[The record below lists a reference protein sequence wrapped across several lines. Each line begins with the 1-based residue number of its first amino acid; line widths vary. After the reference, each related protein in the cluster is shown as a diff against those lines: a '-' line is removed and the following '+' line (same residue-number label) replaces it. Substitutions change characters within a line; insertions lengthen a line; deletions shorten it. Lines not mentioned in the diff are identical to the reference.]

1 MSGAPNE
8 PFLIRRIL
16 SGAQS
21 GVEAGALDL
30 ALKLGLECGGWVPRG
45 FRSAGSPLPAAY
57 QLKETPSADFKDAVE
72 FNARDSDGTLLL
84 TRGKK
89 NPHIKY
95 AIQMALKHQK
105 QLLNLDMR
113 QYPIFEAGSM
123 ISTWISMQFI
133 KSVYVTG
140 NSREEDESIYQMT
153 QKALETAVY
162 LGFVKSGAHPQTGG
176 RQLEISSTRMA
187 QYPQTIAEAV
197 EQLKKALPLKDRTL
211 MANMQP
217 HQLEHLHS
225 GLGEYIKQNFGL
237 YAGNSKLL
245 QACAQAGQIIR
256 PLPDEAAAVILRA
269 LWKNLQATH
278 RLRVIK

>member
-1 MSGAPNE
+1 MSGTTKE
-8 PFLIRRIL
+8 PFLIRKIFS
-16 SGAQS
+16 SGQS
-21 GVEAGALDL
+21 GVEAGAMDL
-30 ALKLGLECGGWVPRG
+30 ALKLGLECGGWMPKGYRFG
-45 FRSAGSPLPAAY
+45 RENLPDTY
-57 QLKETPSADFKDAVE
+57 QLIETQSSDFREAVE
-72 FNARDSDGTLLL
+72 CNARISDGTLLL

-89 NPHIKY
+89 NPHLKY

-105 QLLNLDMR
+105 QLLNLDLR
-113 QYPIFEAGSM
+113 EYPIFEAGSM

-140 NSREEDESIYQMT
+140 NSQDEDEGIYRLT

-162 LGFVKSGAHPQTGG
+162 LGFVKFGAHPLTTGRRHAASPG
-176 RQLEISSTRMA
+176 RMSE
-187 QYPQTIAEAV
+187 YPQTVAEAV
-197 EQLKKALPLKDRTL
+197 EQLKKALPLKDRAL

-225 GLGEYIKQNFGL
+225 GLGEYIKQNYGL
-237 YAGNSKLL
+237 YAGNTKLL

-256 PLPDEAAAVILRA
+256 PLPDEAAAVILRS

-278 RLRVIK
+278 RLRIIK